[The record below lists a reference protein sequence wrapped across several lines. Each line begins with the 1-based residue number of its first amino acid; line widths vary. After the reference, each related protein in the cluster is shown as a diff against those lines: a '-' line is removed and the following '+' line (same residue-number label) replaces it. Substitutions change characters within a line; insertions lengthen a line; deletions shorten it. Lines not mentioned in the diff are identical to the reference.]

1 MLSSS
6 PAGEK
11 YSGITIV
18 DQLGTINEIIM
29 GYFQLILTNPYPITN
44 AGCILS
50 EFRRKES
57 TWIPGYEISKDTL
70 VLPKD
75 KLDNSLS
82 IYHKESKENTTV
94 QL

>member
-1 MLSSS
+1 MYSVIRNQYIYNIISFQRLLLHKIMLSSS

-57 TWIPGYEISKDTL
+57 T
-70 VLPKD
+70 
-75 KLDNSLS
+75 
-82 IYHKESKENTTV
+82 
-94 QL
+94 